1 MTPGQAHAAGEGAT
15 PGGVHPLWIAVGAY
29 VLWGLL
35 PLYFKAVG
43 AVPPLEIV
51 AHRVLWSVALL
62 LVIVAL
68 RRRLPELREALT
80 TRRMLVPMMAT
91 AALIAVNWL
100 VYIWAVA
107 NGRIAAA
114 SLGYYLNPLVNVLLA
129 ALFLGERL
137 TRLQWLAVGIA
148 GAGVAVLASSSFDT
162 LWIGVVLAVSF
173 GLYGLIRKVAALG
186 PMVGLATET
195 ILLAPIAAAWLAWWT
210 ATGHG
215 RFGAGDLRLDAL
227 LIVSGA
233 VTALPLLLF
242 ATAARRLS
250 YATIGLVQYIAPSI
264 QLGLAVWLFHEPLT
278 RAHLIAFPL
287 IWLALALYTA
297 ELWRNRTRREPVAA

>member
-1 MTPGQAHAAGEGAT
+1 MPDQADATDTAHGIAGI
-15 PGGVHPLWIAVGAY
+15 HPLWIAVGAY

-35 PLYFKAVG
+35 PLYFKALG
-43 AVPPLEIV
+43 AVAPLEIV
-51 AHRVLWSVALL
+51 AHRILWSVLLL

-68 RRRLPELREALT
+68 RRRMPALREALT
-80 TRRMLVPMMAT
+80 TWRLLVPMMAT
-91 AALIAVNWL
+91 AALIAINWL

-107 NGRIAAA
+107 NDRIAAA

-137 TRLQWLAVGIA
+137 TRLQWVAVGIA
-148 GAGVAVLASSSFDT
+148 GLGVAVLASSSFAT

-173 GLYGLIRKVAALG
+173 GLYGLIRKVAAVG

-195 ILLAPIAAAWLAWWT
+195 ILLAPFAAAWLAWWT
-210 ATGHG
+210 MTGHG
-215 RFGAGDLRLDAL
+215 SFGRGDLRLDGL
-227 LIVSGA
+227 LILSGA

-278 RAHLIAFPL
+278 HAHLIAFPL

-297 ELWRNRTRREPVAA
+297 ELWRSRARRVPVEP